1 MADRSHCLEE
11 SDCNTQGRTINQFDL
26 SVSLVKQE
34 AFQRFIFL
42 ISTDIGS
49 GFPVTALI
57 RRDVM
62 IIVFKERM
70 HQLVQVLTRYH
81 HWCKKQDER
90 IILIAVLID
99 KHGISFTLAIAN
111 YVIKKLLW

>member
-1 MADRSHCLEE
+1 MNRKIRIQEE
-11 SDCNTQGRTINQFDL
+11 SVSDRNTQGRTINHFDL
-26 SVSLVKQE
+26 SAALVKKE

-49 GFPVTALI
+49 FFSVTALI
-57 RRDVM
+57 RCDVM
-62 IIVFKERM
+62 IIVFKIRM

-81 HWCKKQDER
+81 HRCKKQDER

-99 KHGISFTLAIAN
+99 KHGISFTLAFAN
-111 YVIKKLLW
+111 HLGK

>member
-1 MADRSHCLEE
+1 MLRLCQLLLAASEHLLHKPLGKASIPAERHTVKPGMMDRKIRIHEE
-11 SDCNTQGRTINQFDL
+11 SVSDRNTQGRTINQFDL

-34 AFQRFIFL
+34 SFQRFIFL

-62 IIVFKERM
+62 IIV
-70 HQLVQVLTRYH
+70 
-81 HWCKKQDER
+81 WC
-90 IILIAVLID
+90 
-99 KHGISFTLAIAN
+99 
-111 YVIKKLLW
+111 